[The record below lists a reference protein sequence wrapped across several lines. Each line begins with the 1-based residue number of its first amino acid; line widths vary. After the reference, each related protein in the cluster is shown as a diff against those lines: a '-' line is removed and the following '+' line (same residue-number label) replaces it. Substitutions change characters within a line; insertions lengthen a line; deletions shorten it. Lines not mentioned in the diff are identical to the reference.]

1 MKKIFIIAEAGVN
14 HDGDLIV
21 AKQLVDAAAKSG
33 ADAVKFQTFKA
44 EQLVVPDAPKVTYQK
59 KSGRGGQFEMLKR
72 LEFSYSDFK
81 RLAAYCKARR
91 IMFLSTPF
99 DIESLHQLNRMRM
112 PIIKIPSGEITNAP
126 LLQAAGR
133 LRKKIILS
141 TGMSTLNEV
150 EAAIRVLTAAGTS
163 RDSITVLHCHSEYPT
178 RFKDVNLQAMK
189 TMHDKLGVKVGYSD
203 HTLGIEAAIAA
214 AAMGAC
220 IIEKHFTMDRSMPG
234 PDHQASLEPEELKA
248 MVSAVRHVQEALGDG
263 IKRPT
268 AVELKNLGAIRRSIV
283 AKRAIVKGELF
294 SEDNL
299 AVKRPAR
306 GLTPMRWHEVIG
318 QKAKRNFKEN
328 EMVAL

>member
-1 MKKIFIIAEAGVN
+1 
-14 HDGDLIV
+14 
-21 AKQLVDAAAKSG
+21 
-33 ADAVKFQTFKA
+33 
-44 EQLVVPDAPKVTYQK
+44 
-59 KSGRGGQFEMLKR
+59 
-72 LEFSYSDFK
+72 
-81 RLAAYCKARR
+81 
-91 IMFLSTPF
+91 
-99 DIESLHQLNRMRM
+99 
-112 PIIKIPSGEITNAP
+112 
-126 LLQAAGR
+126 
-133 LRKKIILS
+133 
-141 TGMSTLNEV
+141 
-150 EAAIRVLTAAGTS
+150 
-163 RDSITVLHCHSEYPT
+163 
-178 RFKDVNLQAMK
+178 
-189 TMHDKLGVKVGYSD
+189 SD